1 MTVRTSTKTVTFK
14 QPFTL
19 RGLDRELPA
28 GDYTV
33 ETDEELIQGLSFPV
47 FRRVLTQIHLPT
59 VEGHPGCTQVLR
71 LEPQDLD
78 DALARENIH
87 LVVTEDRKVDHG

>member
-1 MTVRTSTKTVTFK
+1 MTTRTSTKTVTFK

-19 RGLDRELPA
+19 RGLDRAFPA

-47 FRRVLTQIHLPT
+47 YRRVLSQIHLRT
-59 VEGHPGCTQVLR
+59 VPEHPGCSQVLKID
-71 LEPQDLD
+71 QHDLD
-78 DALARENIH
+78 DALARENAH
-87 LVVTEDRKVDHG
+87 TTVTEERKLGHG